1 MLVISSS
8 KTKLMLGL
16 KKQFPRLQIIEN
28 IADVLLAGQELR
40 AIDEAHKQKKW
51 AFIRKGAR
59 DNAFYAAYKKYKLL
73 DKKEKERKV
82 YFEYKRPHAA
92 HLDNDA
98 AILKALEVER
108 RGLYAHMLTNP
119 RVRDAIVEALSLPS
133 RGLNVIKRALERGNV
148 YEQLSTYSKV
158 FSFLTSAKLYDKR
171 YDYYTIGFRNVPHH
185 YWLSKLALKLLSD
198 AK

>member
-1 MLVISSS
+1 MF
-8 KTKLMLGL
+8 GL
-16 KKQFPRLQIIEN
+16 KKQFPRLQIVGN
-28 IADVLLAGQELR
+28 MAGVLLAGQELR

-51 AFIRKGAR
+51 AFIRKGAK

-92 HLDNDA
+92 HLDNNA
-98 AILKALEVER
+98 AILKALNVER

-119 RVRDAIVEALSLPS
+119 RVRDAIVEALSLLT
-133 RGLNVIKRALERGNV
+133 RDLNVIKRALESGNV
-148 YEQLSTYSKV
+148 YEQLSTYGKV
-158 FSFLTSAKLYDKR
+158 ISFLTSEKLYDKR

>member
-1 MLVISSS
+1 MSVINLS
-8 KTKLMLGL
+8 KTRLMLGL
-16 KKQFPRLQIIEN
+16 KKQFPRQQIVRD
-28 IADVLLAGQELR
+28 IADVLLAGQELM

-51 AFIRKGAR
+51 AFIRKGAK
-59 DNAFYAAYKKYKLL
+59 DNAFYAAYKKYRLL

-92 HLDNDA
+92 YLGNDA

-119 RVRDAIVEALSLPS
+119 RVKDAIVEALSLLT
-133 RGLNVIKRALERGNV
+133 RDLIVIKKAFERGNV

-158 FSFLTSAKLYDKR
+158 ISFLTSAKLYDKR
-171 YDYYTIGFRNVPHH
+171 YDYYTIGFRNIPHH